1 MLTRPL
7 VLVFASSFGFSTSFY
22 LLLSVVPIYAASV
35 GAGEAGAGL
44 ATGVLMLSTVAAEL
58 LTPLLLSRFGYRAV
72 FAAGLVL
79 LGAPAFAL
87 GFAPT
92 LVSILAVCLARGFGL
107 GIVLVVGGALVA
119 ELVPPERRGEGLGL
133 YGVAVGVPFVVAL
146 PLGVWLSETFGYP
159 PVFAAGGLAALAG
172 LAAIPGLP
180 GRAWRPGRTVGM
192 LGALRNTSLLGPLAV
207 FFVVAMSAGIVVTF
221 VPLAVRGDSG
231 NLAAV
236 ALLIQAAAAT
246 LFRWWAGRLGDR
258 YGPASLLVPAVVAS
272 AVGVLAPAFAANPA
286 AVLAGMALFGAG
298 WGVTQNATLALILER
313 VAPSGYGAAS
323 ALWYVAYDAGLGLGA
338 AGFGAAAVLTGYP
351 AAFALAAALV
361 FVALLPARRDP
372 GTGRKR

>member
-7 VLVFASSFGFSTSFY
+7 VLVFVSSFGFSTSFY
-22 LLLSVVPIYAASV
+22 LLLSVVPIYADSV

-44 ATGVLMLSTVAAEL
+44 ATGALMLSTVAAEL
-58 LTPLLLSRFGYRAV
+58 LTPLLLARFGYRAV

-92 LVSILAVCLARGFGL
+92 VEGILALCLARGFGL

-119 ELVPPERRGEGLGL
+119 ELVPPGRRGEGLGL

-146 PLGVWLSETFGYP
+146 PLGVWLAETFGYP
-159 PVFAAGGLAALAG
+159 PVFVAGGLAALAG
-172 LAAIPGLP
+172 LAAIQGLP
-180 GRAWRPGRTVGM
+180 GRAWRPRRTVGVP
-192 LGALRNTSLLGPLAV
+192 GALRDTSLLGPLVV

-221 VPLAVRGDSG
+221 VPLVVPHGSG

-236 ALLIQAAAAT
+236 ALLIQATAAT

-258 YGPASLLVPAVVAS
+258 YGPASLLAPAVVAS

-298 WGVTQNATLALILER
+298 WGVTQNATLAVILER

-338 AGFGAAAVLTGYP
+338 FGFGVVAAGTGYP
-351 AAFALAAALV
+351 MAFALTSALVLAAL
-361 FVALLPARRDP
+361 APASRGSGGARA
-372 GTGRKR
+372 R